1 MQQSKQFSLNAE
13 VKTGKYNKLSYRETE
28 CIIYYLSLGNSM
40 KEIGSILNLSPRTVE
55 HHLNSIKQKTGL
67 LYKSQLVK
75 EFIKNAPSA
84 LFKDIRT

>member
-1 MQQSKQFSLNAE
+1 
-13 VKTGKYNKLSYRETE
+13 
-28 CIIYYLSLGNSM
+28 M